1 MKSLLII
8 LTFVIAS
15 PCYAISNRLIGDLK
29 DLRKIG
35 FDITH
40 VWQGEEGVISFGFV
54 APAKFTFDSG
64 GTEITKPF
72 SAISY
77 LRMKRSV
84 SERSRIL
91 GAPASQLNLASHA
104 REDHRHECR
113 ITLLTS
119 DVSNCFFA
127 VYFVRPEGGT
137 WPMVIHIPVA
147 KLLKQIEAEQA
158 GAEQPAT
165 APESKSEGKEKPKQE
180 SGARSQ

>member
-1 MKSLLII
+1 MKSLLIT
-8 LTFVIAS
+8 LTFIIAS

-40 VWQGEEGVISFGFV
+40 VWQGEEGVISFNFV
-54 APAKFTFDSG
+54 VPAKFTFDSG

-72 SAISY
+72 SGISY
-77 LRMKRSV
+77 LRTMRPV
-84 SERSRIL
+84 GDRSRIL
-91 GAPASQLNLASHA
+91 GAPASQLNLASHP

-119 DVSNCFFA
+119 DVSNSFFA

-147 KLLKQIEAEQA
+147 KLVQQIEAEQG
-158 GAEQPAT
+158 GAVQPAT
-165 APESKSEGKEKPKQE
+165 APEPKSEGKENPDQE
-180 SGARSQ
+180 SRARSR